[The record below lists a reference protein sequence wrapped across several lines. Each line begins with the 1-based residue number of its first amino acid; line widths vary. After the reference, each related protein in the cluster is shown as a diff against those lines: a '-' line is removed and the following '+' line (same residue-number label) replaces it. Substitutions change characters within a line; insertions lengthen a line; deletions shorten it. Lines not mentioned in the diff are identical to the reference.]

1 MVQQVRQVKPVLGSD
16 AKAASDQ
23 LLALRRHVAAEVHLG
38 VADLLVLL
46 EGDVAL
52 HHVVEQDA
60 QRPHGQGIALIT

>member
-1 MVQQVRQVKPVLGSD
+1 MVEQVRQVQPVLGSD

-60 QRPHGQGIALIT
+60 QRPDGQGVALIT

>member
-1 MVQQVRQVKPVLGSD
+1 MVEQVRQVQPVLGSD

-23 LLALRRHVAAEVHLG
+23 LLALRRHVTAEVDLG

-60 QRPHGQGIALIT
+60 QRPDGQGVALIT